1 MTTNTNLALYRKYR
15 PSSFDNLVGQEHI
28 TTTLANS
35 IKNNAVNH
43 AYLFTGPRGTGKTSS
58 ALLFAKAINC
68 NEPEG
73 INPCGKCAACE
84 NPIDIHEMDAASN
97 NGVDHIRELKETV
110 SIMPLNGKY
119 KVIILD
125 EVHMLSTQAFNA
137 FLKLLEEPP
146 KHVVFILATTEVHKL
161 PATVLSRCQRY
172 DFSRIT
178 SATIVQRLQH
188 ILVQEN
194 RKMDEEALHLIAQ
207 VANGGLR
214 DAVSLLDQ
222 ALSMASNTDEV
233 VTLDSVL
240 ALTGSVDVR
249 IIGQLLLKIANKEL
263 ESALELYNS
272 TFNKGKE
279 PKYFVEELLIYLRDI
294 LVFRKLQGKADLK
307 KGHTDKNF
315 AEVANAISNDAVFAY
330 MKKLQQTVND
340 MKFHHDLSLLMEM
353 TIIDMVTGADKS
365 LQAQIDEL
373 RGLIGNGNISLT
385 NVATTPVEPIET
397 INEPIV
403 TNEQSLPTNFAPV
416 EPTHH
421 ELPAFELGN
430 DAVKVE
436 ENSIPQQPFI
446 NESDVTESVDVED
459 PIGFIE
465 QAIKLAENGTDWAT
479 ELPIDNKE
487 SVEIERTSEP
497 QSFNVAVESEKLPEL
512 NESSV
517 VEPQSFKQ
525 AAIEPQGFDTL
536 VEPQGFEQPPV
547 VEPQGFDLGNANVEP
562 QAFEQATVEPQGFE
576 QPPVVEPQGFDLGTA
591 NVEPQSFT
599 TIVEPQ
605 AFEQAPVVEQAPV
618 QEHSISNVP
627 TPLENRGIGV
637 NLSDKETLA
646 LNTILTA
653 KAGLLN
659 EFEQIKPTF
668 VAELQ
673 NKNLATKR
681 IFNEFS
687 VKAINDDCLV
697 IVHENKIQVALIN
710 KLIHEK
716 NIKEAFADVYKPLN
730 YVALTQADWE
740 TVLAKYDEVTK
751 L

>member
-1 MTTNTNLALYRKYR
+1 MTTNTNTNLALYRKYR

-58 ALLFAKAINC
+58 ALLFARAINC
-68 NEPEG
+68 NEPDG

-84 NPIDIHEMDAASN
+84 NPIDIHELDAASN

-373 RGLIGNGNISLT
+373 RGLIGNGNISVS
-385 NVATTPVEPIET
+385 NVVNTPVEPIET

-403 TNEQSLPTNFAPV
+403 TNNQSLPTNFAPV
-416 EPTHH
+416 EPTH
-421 ELPAFELGN
+421 ELPAFDLGN
-430 DAVKVE
+430 DAVKVD
-436 ENSIPQQPFI
+436 ENGTPQQPFI

-459 PIGFIE
+459 PIGFIK

-487 SVEIERTSEP
+487 SVEIERTIEP

-512 NESSV
+512 NESPV
-517 VEPQSFKQ
+517 VEPQSFDV
-525 AAIEPQGFDTL
+525 AAQLEQFPNFDESPQVEPQSFDTF

-547 VEPQGFDLGNANVEP
+547 VEPQGFDLGVAN
-562 QAFEQATVEPQGFE
+562 
-576 QPPVVEPQGFDLGTA
+576 VEPQGFDT
-591 NVEPQSFT
+591 P
-599 TIVEPQ
+599 VEPQ
-605 AFEQAPVVEQAPV
+605 AFEQAPAVEQAPV
-618 QEHSISNVP
+618 QEQSISNVP

-659 EFEQIKPTF
+659 EFEQVKPTI

-740 TVLAKYDEVTK
+740 TVLANYDEVTK